1 MEPAPLTAAYER
13 CRALHRHHGRTYYLA
28 TRLLPAWK
36 RRHVHALYGFTRY
49 ADEIVDR
56 TGEMTPQQR
65 AAELEAWGRQ
75 FVRGLQGAPTDDPL
89 LPAVLH
95 TIQVFDIDL
104 ADFRKFLDSMAMDL
118 TVTGYET
125 YPDLLDYMEGS
136 AAVIGTMMLPIL
148 ESTDRAAAREPARQL
163 GLAFQLT
170 NFIRD
175 VAEDLERGR
184 IYLPEEDLRRFGV
197 TREDLLR
204 AARERRSSQKI
215 KSLMAYEVQRARA
228 HYVAAAKGIPMLAPS
243 SQACMR
249 AAFRLYGG
257 ILDEVEAQ
265 DHDVFVRRATVPKLR
280 RIAVALRCL
289 VTRPGA
295 PVPIPGTPSDGFDEV
310 AALAGVAPMAVPQPR
325 EPAVDV
331 PVPVALDLRGS
342 AA

>member
-1 MEPAPLTAAYER
+1 MDASLAAAYER
-13 CRALHRHHGRTYYLA
+13 CRALHRFHGRTYYLA

-56 TGEMTPQQR
+56 TEGPGRTPEER
-65 AAELEAWGRQ
+65 AAELSAWSAE
-75 FVRGLQGAPTDDPL
+75 FLRGLRGGHTDDPL

-104 ADFRKFLDSMAMDL
+104 EDFRKFLDSMAMDL
-118 TVTGYET
+118 TVTEYET
-125 YPDLLDYMEGS
+125 YEDLLGYMEGS

-148 ESTDRAAAREPARQL
+148 ESSDRAAAREPARQL

-184 IYLPEEDLRRFGV
+184 IYLPQQDLAEFGV
-197 TREDLLR
+197 TRADLQEAL
-204 AARERRSSQKI
+204 ATKRSSEKI
-215 KSLMAYEVQRARA
+215 KSLIRYQMSRARR
-228 HYVAAAKGIPMLAPS
+228 HYALAAPGIPMLAPA

-249 AAFRLYGG
+249 AAYRLYGG

-265 DHDVFVRRATVPKLR
+265 DADVFVRRATVPKAKRL
-280 RIAVALRCL
+280 AVALACVLAR
-289 VTRPGA
+289 
-295 PVPIPGTPSDGFDEV
+295 PGTPVPMPSTVDIPQQRDG
-310 AALAGVAPMAVPQPR
+310 AAV
-325 EPAVDV
+325 
-331 PVPVALDLRGS
+331 LDLRGTV
-342 AA
+342 A